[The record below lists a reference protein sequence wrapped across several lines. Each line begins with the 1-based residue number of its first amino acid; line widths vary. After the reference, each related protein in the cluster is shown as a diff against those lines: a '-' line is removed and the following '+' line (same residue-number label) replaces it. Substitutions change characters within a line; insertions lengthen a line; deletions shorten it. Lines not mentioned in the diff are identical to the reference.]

1 MSIGEGVYYISPYFV
16 HVPAQTIILE
26 KYNNTPIYPIGL
38 LKTESFADEISDP
51 TLLDNA
57 TGSYNVNAPGAHRLK
72 IDLSLSKSP
81 GSTGTTNNRK
91 AVTDFYILGYF
102 DIDENNNSY
111 YQDADAYDSTRNS
124 TGAGGESPRN
134 KE

>member
-1 MSIGEGVYYISPYFV
+1 M
-16 HVPAQTIILE
+16 QNL
-26 KYNNTPIYPIGL
+26 
-38 LKTESFADEISDP
+38 EISDP

-111 YQDADAYDSTRNS
+111 KRI
-124 TGAGGESPRN
+124 TGGVRPFSLLASNNQYRALLTFLICIIKLFLTIPSILH
-134 KE
+134 K